1 MKHLSVK
8 KKHFFFH
15 IIMTHLQQ
23 ETVIKTINNLHL
35 NCFSCDLISGHDLVH
50 SNVFLI
56 IHNQRETNQIL
67 STKQENVF

>member
-1 MKHLSVK
+1 
-8 KKHFFFH
+8 
-15 IIMTHLQQ
+15 MTHLEQ

-35 NCFSCDLISGHDLVH
+35 NCFSCDLIPGHDLVR

-67 STKQENVF
+67 STKQEMCLE